1 MTRSTTCRFCHEG
14 GELVKGAHVACKNI
28 ETRDRLRVR
37 NNINPANYM
46 AIGDRGQCKRCDK
59 PAEPL
64 SKLNLCREHMEE
76 NKKEVIR
83 KAKRKHMKK
92 KRSIPEHTQPRT
104 YVKPPQ
110 SQKMQRMSKV
120 EKGEVEVLPLANT
133 HDEQAKYE
141 ALLER
146 ARQNRVTLTL
156 GRFSDDRDC
165 LMEGR
170 G

>member
-1 MTRSTTCRFCHEG
+1 MTRSTTCRFCHLG

-28 ETRDRLRVR
+28 ETRERLRVLK
-37 NNINPANYM
+37 NVNPANYM

-83 KAKRKHMKK
+83 KAKRKHMRNV
-92 KRSIPEHTQPRT
+92 RSEPEHKQPRV

-110 SQKMQRMSKV
+110 SQKIHRMTKA
-120 EKGEVEVLPLANT
+120 EKREISELPLLDTPAERQRVAELKARASAN
-133 HDEQAKYE
+133 
-141 ALLER
+141 R
-146 ARQNRVTLTL
+146 ITLQ
-156 GRFSDDRDC
+156 FSRWD
-165 LMEGR
+165 
-170 G
+170 

>member
-1 MTRSTTCRFCHEG
+1 MTRSTTCRFCGLG
-14 GELVKGAHVACKNI
+14 GDLIKGAHKACKNI

-37 NNINPANYM
+37 NNIDPSRYM
-46 AIGDRGQCKRCDK
+46 AIGDRGKCKKCDK

-83 KAKRKHMKK
+83 RAKRKHMKK
-92 KRSIPEHTQPRT
+92 ARSAEHVQPRT

-110 SQKMQRMSKV
+110 SQKIQRVSRA
-120 EKGEVEVLPLANT
+120 EKREVEMLPLLDTEA
-133 HDEQAKYE
+133 ERAKHE

-146 ARQNRVTLTL
+146 ARAQRATLE
-156 GRFSDDRDC
+156 FSRWS
-165 LMEGR
+165 E
-170 G
+170 

>member
-1 MTRSTTCRFCHEG
+1 MTRATTCRFCG
-14 GELVKGAHVACKNI
+14 LTGDLVKGAHVACKNI
-28 ETRDRLRVR
+28 ETRERLRIR
-37 NNINPANYM
+37 NNINPANYIV
-46 AIGDRGQCKRCDK
+46 IGDRGKCKRCDK

-110 SQKMQRMSKV
+110 SQKMQRMSRA
-120 EKGEVEVLPLANT
+120 EKREVEVLPLADT
-133 HDEQAKYE
+133 QDERAKVA

-146 ARQNRVTLTL
+146 ARQNRVTLTFS
-156 GRFSDDRDC
+156 RFEGDRDC

-170 G
+170 

>member
-1 MTRSTTCRFCHEG
+1 MTRSTTCRFCGLG
-14 GELVKGAHVACKNI
+14 GDLVKGAHVACKNI
-28 ETRDRLRVR
+28 ETRERLRIKY
-37 NNINPANYM
+37 NINPANYM
-46 AIGDRGQCKRCDK
+46 AIGDRGQCKKCDK

-92 KRSIPEHTQPRT
+92 VRAVPQHTQPRT

-120 EKGEVEVLPLANT
+120 EKREVVVLPVLDT
-133 HDEQAKYE
+133 E
-141 ALLER
+141 AERARVAEMLER
-146 ARQNRVTLTL
+146 ARANRVELP
-156 GRFSDDRDC
+156 FSRWS
-165 LMEGR
+165 
-170 G
+170 

>member
-1 MTRSTTCRFCHEG
+1 MTRSTTCRFCHLG
-14 GELVKGAHVACKNI
+14 GDLVKGAHVACKNI
-28 ETRDRLRVR
+28 ETRERLRIR
-37 NNINPANYM
+37 NNIDPSRYM

-83 KAKRKHMKK
+83 KAKRKHMKR
-92 KRSIPEHTQPRT
+92 KRAEPEHAQPRT

-120 EKGEVEVLPLANT
+120 EKRAVEILPVLDTPA
-133 HDEQAKYE
+133 
-141 ALLER
+141 ER
-146 ARQNRVTLTL
+146 ARVAELLARARANRATLE
-156 GRFSDDRDC
+156 FSRWS
-165 LMEGR
+165 
-170 G
+170 

>member
-1 MTRSTTCRFCHEG
+1 MTRSTTCRFCHLG

-28 ETRDRLRVR
+28 ETRERLRVLK
-37 NNINPANYM
+37 NVNPANYM

-59 PAEPL
+59 PAELL
-64 SKLNLCREHMEE
+64 SKLNLCRDHMEE

-92 KRSIPEHTQPRT
+92 VRAEPEHVQPRV

-110 SQKMQRMSKV
+110 SQKMVRVSKA
-120 EKGEVEVLPLANT
+120 EKREVVEVPVLDSEA
-133 HDEQAKYE
+133 ERARVA

-146 ARQNRVTLTL
+146 ARANRIPCQIS
-156 GRFSDDRDC
+156 RFSDDRDY
-165 LMEGR
+165 LL
-170 G
+170 

>member
-1 MTRSTTCRFCHEG
+1 MTRSTTCRFCHLG
-14 GELVKGAHVACKNI
+14 GDLIKGAHKACKNI
-28 ETRDRLRVR
+28 ETRERLRILK
-37 NNINPANYM
+37 NIDPSRYM

-92 KRSIPEHTQPRT
+92 KRAEPEHVQPRV

-110 SQKMQRMSKV
+110 SQKMQRMSRA
-120 EKGEVEVLPLANT
+120 EKREVEVLPVLDT
-133 HDEQAKYE
+133 PDERARVAE
-141 ALLER
+141 LLER
-146 ARQNRVTLTL
+146 ARMNRVELP
-156 GRFSDDRDC
+156 FSRWS
-165 LMEGR
+165 
-170 G
+170 

>member
-1 MTRSTTCRFCHEG
+1 MTRSTTCRFCHLG

-28 ETRDRLRVR
+28 ETRERLRVR
-37 NNINPANYM
+37 NNIDPSRYM

-64 SKLNLCREHMEE
+64 SKLNLCRDHMEE

-92 KRSIPEHTQPRT
+92 KRAEPEHVQPRV

-110 SQKMQRMSKV
+110 SQKMVRVSKA
-120 EKGEVEVLPLANT
+120 EKREVVEVPVLDSEA
-133 HDEQAKYE
+133 ERARVA

-146 ARQNRVTLTL
+146 ARSNRIPCQIS
-156 GRFSDDRDC
+156 RFSDDRDY
-165 LMEGR
+165 LF
-170 G
+170 

>member
-28 ETRDRLRVR
+28 ETRERLRVR
-37 NNINPANYM
+37 NNIDPSRYM

-64 SKLNLCREHMEE
+64 SKLNLCREHMEA
-76 NKKEVIR
+76 NAKEVTQR
-83 KAKRKHMKK
+83 AKTKHMKR
-92 KRSIPEHTQPRT
+92 KRSEPEHVQPRT

-120 EKGEVEVLPLANT
+120 EKREVVHGEVLDTPEERARVA
-133 HDEQAKYE
+133 E
-141 ALLER
+141 LLER
-146 ARQNRVTLTL
+146 ARANRVELP
-156 GRFSDDRDC
+156 FSRWS
-165 LMEGR
+165 
-170 G
+170 

>member
-1 MTRSTTCRFCHEG
+1 MTRSTTCRFCG
-14 GELVKGAHVACKNI
+14 LTGDLVKGAHVACKNI
-28 ETRDRLRVR
+28 ETRERLRVR

-46 AIGDRGQCKRCDK
+46 AIGDRGQCKKCDK

-92 KRSIPEHTQPRT
+92 KRAEPEHVQPRV

-110 SQKMQRMSKV
+110 SQKMVRMSKV
-120 EKGEVEVLPLANT
+120 EKRAVEVLPVLDT
-133 HDEQAKYE
+133 PD
-141 ALLER
+141 ER
-146 ARQNRVTLTL
+146 ARVAELQARAAANRVTLT
-156 GRFSDDRDC
+156 FSRWSD
-165 LMEGR
+165 
-170 G
+170 

>member
-1 MTRSTTCRFCHEG
+1 MTRATTCRFCHLG
-14 GELVKGAHVACKNI
+14 GELIKGAHKDCKNI
-28 ETRDRLRVR
+28 ETRERLRVR
-37 NNINPANYM
+37 NNVDPSRYM
-46 AIGDRGQCKRCDK
+46 AIGDRGKCKKCDK

-92 KRSIPEHTQPRT
+92 KRSEPEHVQPRV

-110 SQKMQRMSKV
+110 SQKMQRVSRA
-120 EKGEVEVLPLANT
+120 EKREFEVLPLLDTEA
-133 HDEQAKYE
+133 ERAKHE

-146 ARQNRVTLTL
+146 ARANRVELQ
-156 GRFSDDRDC
+156 FSRWS
-165 LMEGR
+165 
-170 G
+170 

>member
-1 MTRSTTCRFCHEG
+1 MTRSTTCRFCG
-14 GELVKGAHVACKNI
+14 LPGELVKGAHVACKNI
-28 ETRDRLRVR
+28 ETRDRLRIR
-37 NNINPANYM
+37 NGTDPSRYV

-92 KRSIPEHTQPRT
+92 ARAVPQHTQPRV

-120 EKGEVEVLPLANT
+120 EKREVIYTEVLDTP
-133 HDEQAKYE
+133 EERAKRD

-146 ARQNRVTLTL
+146 ARAAREATPVQSRWE
-156 GRFSDDRDC
+156 REC
-165 LMEGR
+165 LFGGEA
-170 G
+170 